1 MLLFGI
7 RLECKHFWLNI
18 LLRER
23 DCPEGGV
30 KGFSTWLRDLL
41 SPMPHEYRVTPY
53 TQRAFNCNFS
63 MAFQKILR
71 LSSVFVNFG
80 LSPLVT
86 HHCTRLKLFPELII
100 TQTKSLIHGIK
111 IIQSNG
117 GSNREIHFYN
127 IRVCCKIALHPGRQ
141 SIFVSTI
148 LIIVL
153 ICSWEK

>member
-1 MLLFGI
+1 M
-7 RLECKHFWLNI
+7 
-18 LLRER
+18 
-23 DCPEGGV
+23 
-30 KGFSTWLRDLL
+30 KGFSKWLRDLL
-41 SPMPHEYRVTPY
+41 SPRPHEYRVTPY

-80 LSPLVT
+80 LSPLVA

-117 GSNREIHFYN
+117 GSNREIHFLDLLRFKYAVSP
-127 IRVCCKIALHPGRQ
+127 RLAEHLL
-141 SIFVSTI
+141 STI
-148 LIIVL
+148 LIHSAHL
-153 ICSWEK
+153 ILGNIGSRLYTYSNRQPPV